1 MAASDGTLRVQDKS
15 KVSSFSR
22 FDEILAGHS
31 SCPIFC
37 KVADPQKEI
46 DLRDECIE
54 QLQSDV
60 EKKDE
65 EILTLKA
72 SLRCREADIDFLQTD
87 AGNLRRQRE
96 NRLDAVRIACTNP
109 LTQQISMC
117 PDAIPMPGKPGRAE
131 RSRSRARSPAY
142 SPVLHAP

>member
-15 KVSSFSR
+15 KVRSFSR
-22 FDEILAGHS
+22 FDKILAGHS

-37 KVADPQKEI
+37 KVADLQKEI
-46 DLRDECIE
+46 ELRDERIE

-60 EKKDE
+60 E
-65 EILTLKA
+65 TLKA
-72 SLRCREADIDFLQTD
+72 SLRCREADIDFLQMD
-87 AGNLRRQRE
+87 AEYWRRQLE
-96 NRLDAVRIACTNP
+96 IRLDAVRIACTNP
-109 LTQQISMC
+109 LTPPISMC
-117 PDAIPMPGKPGRAE
+117 PDAIPMPGRAE

>member
-15 KVSSFSR
+15 KVRWFSR

-31 SCPIFC
+31 SCPSFC
-37 KVADPQKEI
+37 KAADLQKAI
-46 DLRDECIE
+46 DLRDERIE

-65 EILTLKA
+65 YILTLKA
-72 SLRCREADIDFLQTD
+72 SLGCREADIDFLQTD
-87 AGNLRRQRE
+87 AGYWRRQLA

-109 LTQQISMC
+109 LTPPISMC
-117 PDAIPMPGKPGRAE
+117 PDAIPMLDKLGRAE

>member
-15 KVSSFSR
+15 KVRSFSR
-22 FDEILAGHS
+22 FDKILAGHS

-37 KVADPQKEI
+37 KVADLQKEI
-46 DLRDECIE
+46 ELRDERIE

-60 EKKDE
+60 EKKDN
-65 EILTLKA
+65 EILALKA
-72 SLRCREADIDFLQTD
+72 DLDFLQAD
-87 AGNLRRQRE
+87 AGYWRRQLE
-96 NRLDAVRIACTNP
+96 HRLGAVRIACANP
-109 LTQQISMC
+109 LTPPISMC

>member
-15 KVSSFSR
+15 KVRSFSR

-37 KVADPQKEI
+37 KVADLQKEI
-46 DLRDECIE
+46 ELRDERIE

-87 AGNLRRQRE
+87 AGYLRRQLE
-96 NRLDAVRIACTNP
+96 NRLDAVRVACTNP
-109 LTQQISMC
+109 LTQQI
-117 PDAIPMPGKPGRAE
+117 
-131 RSRSRARSPAY
+131 
-142 SPVLHAP
+142 

>member
-15 KVSSFSR
+15 KVRSFSR

-37 KVADPQKEI
+37 KVAELQKAMDFRGE
-46 DLRDECIE
+46 RIE

-65 EILTLKA
+65 DILTLKA
-72 SLRCREADIDFLQTD
+72 SLRCREADSDHAQPREARCTQRQAPGSHCVLPRTTTRSCPQGF
-87 AGNLRRQRE
+87 ALR
-96 NRLDAVRIACTNP
+96 P
-109 LTQQISMC
+109 
-117 PDAIPMPGKPGRAE
+117 
-131 RSRSRARSPAY
+131 
-142 SPVLHAP
+142 

>member
-1 MAASDGTLRVQDKS
+1 MAASDGTERSLRVQDKS
-15 KVSSFSR
+15 KVSSLSC
-22 FDEILAGHS
+22 FDEMLAGHS

-37 KVADPQKEI
+37 KVADLQKEI
-46 DLRDECIE
+46 DFRDECIE

-65 EILTLKA
+65 YILTLKA

-87 AGNLRRQRE
+87 ARYWRRQLE
-96 NRLDAVRIACTNP
+96 NRLDALRIACTNP
-109 LTQQISMC
+109 LTPPISMC
-117 PDAIPMPGKPGRAE
+117 PDAIPTPGRAE